1 MPKVIQLYVRAV
13 DRISHLIGLVAMYLI
28 FAMIGVLLTDTLTRN
43 VFDVYVHW
51 ALEMGQFLLAAYYI
65 LGGAYSLQAGQHV
78 RMDLI
83 YSHLPVKG
91 RAWVD
96 VFTSGFMLFYL
107 IVLLIGSVSS
117 AMYAIETGE
126 RKFSMWSPSMI
137 PIKIIMVAGITL
149 MLLQAI
155 AMLFKDLARARGQS
169 IERIYQ
175 S

>member
-13 DRISHLIGLVAMYLI
+13 DRISHLTGLVAMYLI

-43 VFDVYVHW
+43 IFDVYVHW

-83 YSHLPVKG
+83 YSHLSVKG

-96 VFTSGFMLFYL
+96 VFTSGFLLTYL
-107 IVLLIGSVSS
+107 VILLIGSISS

-126 RKFSMWSPSMI
+126 RKFSMWNPSMI
-137 PIKIIMVAGITL
+137 PIKIIMVIGITL

-155 AMLFKDLARARGQS
+155 AMLFKDLARARGQR
-169 IERIYQ
+169 IEGVYQ
-175 S
+175 P